1 MAVNYNSILIRYGE
15 IFLKGNNRY
24 YFESLLVKNIKTA
37 LAGFDYKFVKSQ
49 SRYYVEDFNED
60 YADEI
65 ITILTKVFGIHSISP
80 SVKVKT
86 DLAEISRIAT
96 EISPKSGSFRVTVKR
111 ADKRIN
117 MRSMDIAAKIGG
129 DMLMQSKGALT
140 VELFTPEFELNVDI
154 RENGYSYLF
163 YDKIPGA
170 GGLPVGC
177 SGNGMLLLSGGID
190 SPVAGYVMAKRGVK
204 IFAVHYHSFPYTS
217 ELALQKVKD
226 LAKKLTPYCGD
237 ITLFV
242 VPFTEIQYAIHN
254 HCPEEF
260 MITIMRRF
268 MMRIAERLAND
279 THCGAIITGEALG
292 QVASQTMQSINVT
305 NSVVEMPVFRPLIG
319 SDKEEII
326 KISEKIDTY
335 DISIR
340 PYEDC
345 CTVFLPKNPVIKP
358 KLADAINYEQRL
370 EIDAL
375 IEDALNR
382 TEREVITVE

>member
-65 ITILTKVFGIHSISP
+65 ITRLTKVFGIHSISP

-96 EISPKSGSFRVTVKR
+96 EISPKNGSFRVTVKR